1 MNIDLMNPGSD
12 DPPHYVV
19 SPSNE
24 YEAKLL
30 VALYGFHRH
39 NRILMTEKPED
50 PPRPGPLTKGNKATG
65 EVTVLD

>member
-24 YEAKLL
+24 YERRMLA
-30 VALYGFHRH
+30 AIYEFHKA
-39 NRILMTEKPED
+39 NNILMT
-50 PPRPGPLTKGNKATG
+50 KATG
-65 EVTVLD
+65 EDLGLRRPLPKGKAIDTID